1 MFDALGVTTY
11 PMHWSLGPTTW
22 MRGTYGIS
30 YCSIQPI
37 SLSLYQG
44 QICSYICTCTIV
56 QIRDMRTSNRENI
69 RITRES

>member
-37 SLSLYQG
+37 SLSLPE
-44 QICSYICTCTIV
+44 TN
-56 QIRDMRTSNRENI
+56 M
-69 RITRES
+69 